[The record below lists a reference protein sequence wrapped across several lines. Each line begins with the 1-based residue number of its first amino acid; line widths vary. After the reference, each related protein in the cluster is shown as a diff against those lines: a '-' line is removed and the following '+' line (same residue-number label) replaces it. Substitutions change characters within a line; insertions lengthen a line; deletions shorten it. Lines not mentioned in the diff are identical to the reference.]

1 MNLANKYRPH
11 TWEDMTEQ
19 KLIVDILKNMCEAE
33 TLNNRNFLLTGP
45 AGCGK
50 AQPLTSKVLT
60 TNRGFIKMGDIKVGD
75 AIYTH
80 TGAIAL
86 VHSIHPQG
94 VRDIYQIVLED
105 DTVIEVSDEHN
116 NLVEF
121 VIHTS
126 IGNAGYVQ
134 DVISTKTLFNLF
146 ESQKEFECYIP
157 SPLNCDQYNIEHLSS
172 AELDMFAHRAFKDR
186 WRIKSVTFN
195 RQEECQC
202 IYVAHSDHTYISDNF
217 IVTHNTTLGRIM
229 ADVIN
234 SGVGDPIE
242 IDAAS
247 HNGVDSMREIV
258 SQAQI
263 YPIGSKYKVFIID
276 ECFSGDTLVRTS
288 NGEVPISEITP
299 GTTIYNLSGTAN
311 VSKVFCNEVKV
322 ENLVCVHLRNQDI
335 ITTRNHLFF
344 TEDGWIAAKDMKPQ
358 DYIFNF
364 KEVSNLRSFFP
375 PYKACA
381 LSGPDVFIALKNNNL
396 WEVSSKP
403 RLVPSTTDTR
413 CGWCIPDIEVPF
425 AMSRISHIDYRREVL
440 GVESFNVNKNLTLF
454 QPHFD
459 VSLKDTDTV
468 TMYDLEVEGHP
479 SYFADDALV
488 HNCHALSN
496 AAWQTFLKTLEDGPA
511 KSLFVLCTTDPE
523 RIPATILSR
532 VQVFQLSKISLDG
545 IHKRL
550 IHVLDSEIAEGQQLT
565 YEDAA
570 VNLIAKLANGGMRN
584 ALTLLDKVLAY
595 SSDVTSKN
603 VVDALD
609 LPNYSD
615 FFDLLSAYAKK
626 DNAAISSIITK
637 VYNSGI
643 NFHKWFE
650 AFHAFV
656 IQIVIYIYQQ
666 DIGATTIPEYFSE
679 KIAPYTTAHAV
690 VCLKLANTLVKLN
703 YEMKST
709 QYQKEL
715 ALTHLLFAKT

>member
-75 AIYTH
+75 TIYTH
-80 TGAIAL
+80 TGAIAS
-86 VHSIHPQG
+86 VQSIHPQG

-116 NLVEF
+116 NLIEF

-126 IGNAGYVQ
+126 IGDADYVQ

-157 SPLNCDQYNIEHLSS
+157 SPLNCDKYNIEHLSS

-195 RQEECQC
+195 RQEDCQC

-263 YPIGSKYKVFIID
+263 YPIGTKYKVFILD
-276 ECFSGDTLVRTS
+276 ECHSLS
-288 NGEVPISEITP
+288 NGS
-299 GTTIYNLSGTAN
+299 
-311 VSKVFCNEVKV
+311 
-322 ENLVCVHLRNQDI
+322 
-335 ITTRNHLFF
+335 
-344 TEDGWIAAKDMKPQ
+344 
-358 DYIFNF
+358 
-364 KEVSNLRSFFP
+364 
-375 PYKACA
+375 
-381 LSGPDVFIALKNNNL
+381 
-396 WEVSSKP
+396 
-403 RLVPSTTDTR
+403 
-413 CGWCIPDIEVPF
+413 
-425 AMSRISHIDYRREVL
+425 
-440 GVESFNVNKNLTLF
+440 
-454 QPHFD
+454 
-459 VSLKDTDTV
+459 
-468 TMYDLEVEGHP
+468 
-479 SYFADDALV
+479 
-488 HNCHALSN
+488 
-496 AAWQTFLKTLEDGPA
+496 WQILLKTLEDGPA

-565 YEDAA
+565 YDDAA